1 MESGIMNQRE
11 NVFHSERRI
20 LRERT
25 KETLQQRERERTTE
39 KKNTNESELNAS
51 KTQEN
56 ENKWK
61 KEEKLKQ

>member
-1 MESGIMNQRE
+1 MNQRE

-20 LRERT
+20 LSEGT
-25 KETLQQRERERTTE
+25 KETLQHRERERTTE